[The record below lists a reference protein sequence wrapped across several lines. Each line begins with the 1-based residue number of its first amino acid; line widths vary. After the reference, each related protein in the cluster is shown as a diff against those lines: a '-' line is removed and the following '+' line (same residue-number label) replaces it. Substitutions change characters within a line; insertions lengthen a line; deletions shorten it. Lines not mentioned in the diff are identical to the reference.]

1 MNSIND
7 RIFILRNELGLSME
21 KFGLGIGVT
30 KSSIN
35 KLEKG
40 DNNPSERTLK
50 LICSAYNVN
59 YYWLT
64 KGLGEMFTAIP
75 DTIIDEVVDEFNLDK
90 NDRFIIESYLEL
102 KEDDRAAVKKF
113 LLNFV
118 DKIKKDEN

>member
-1 MNSIND
+1 MNTGE
-7 RIFILRNELGLSME
+7 RVKQLRKELNMTLE
-21 KFGLGIGVT
+21 KFGEKIGMKKNSLSQIENGKNSLT
-30 KSSIN
+30 
-35 KLEKG
+35 EKTA
-40 DNNPSERTLK
+40 RA
-50 LICSAYNVN
+50 ICTAYNVN